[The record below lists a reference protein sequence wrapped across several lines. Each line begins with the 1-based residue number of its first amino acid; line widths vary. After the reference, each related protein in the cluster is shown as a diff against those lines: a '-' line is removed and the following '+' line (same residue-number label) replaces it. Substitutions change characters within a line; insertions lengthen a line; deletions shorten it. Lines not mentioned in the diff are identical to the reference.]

1 MKFCLAYG
9 KICYLCGNQN
19 HFKSKCMSQRQQVYE
34 TKHDKAHND
43 NISTDNDDNV
53 YLNVVHNELSDT
65 LSALLEV
72 NEYKVRF

>member
-1 MKFCLAYG
+1 
-9 KICYLCGNQN
+9 
-19 HFKSKCMSQRQQVYE
+19 MSQRQQVYE

-53 YLNVVHNELSDT
+53 YLNVIHNKLSDT